1 MMDVP
6 MGFTNNVLLVKIEG
20 AVWYTIYHQTS
31 LLLKGFLQTPLLINQ
46 PMGKGHLCDSQIKSN
61 DDFNGSLG
69 FSDTELSQKWMVCFI
84 GKSENLKSGWWYTY
98 PSEK

>member
-1 MMDVP
+1 MGEGWIMMDVP

-61 DDFNGSLG
+61 DDSHG
-69 FSDTELSQKWMVCFI
+69 FLRGVEYFI
-84 GKSENLKSGWWYTY
+84 PLY
-98 PSEK
+98 PMIIIIGHCY